1 MASEGYKG
9 EGVILSGEM
18 AESTTITKGYG
29 ITKESGY
36 IALANAGGSDCIG
49 VAIETK
55 TSGAGE
61 HPVISYV
68 LHGVVEIVLHTD
80 PNTDIAVG
88 DSLMISSVDGKFT
101 KDTDTGINTGG
112 LTHDVKKATAHETKD
127 VSADQDLLAFFCP

>member
-1 MASEGYKG
+1 MASEGYKA
-9 EGVILSGEM
+9 EGIILSGEM

-36 IALANAGGSDCIG
+36 LALANASGSDCIG
-49 VAIETK
+49 IAIETK

-61 HPVISYV
+61 HPVLSYC
-68 LHGVVEIVLHTD
+68 LHGVVELTLHTD

-88 DSLMISSVDGKFT
+88 DSLMISGTDGLFT
-101 KDTDTGINTGG
+101 KDTDTGITTGG
-112 LTHDVKKATAHETKD
+112 LVHDIKKAVALETKD